1 MHSVSGSL
9 KLSELTRVIL
19 GCIGG
24 FIGLLVMLVMFFF
37 VRKKIELKRQG
48 LPMILQETNFMND
61 LQEGTSHVEVK
72 QENGQSATS
81 QRDSLV
87 AQVRKRNSSYR
98 SQLSSA
104 ASAGTVITYA
114 EGMPYILRKYL
125 KIAPSKHSDSEY
137 RYKNADPTDVL

>member
-1 MHSVSGSL
+1 
-9 KLSELTRVIL
+9 
-19 GCIGG
+19 
-24 FIGLLVMLVMFFF
+24 MLAMFFF
-37 VRKKIELKRQG
+37 IRKKRELKHQG

-61 LQEGTSHVEVK
+61 LQEGTSDVEFK
-72 QENGQSATS
+72 QQNGQSATS

-114 EGMPYILRKYL
+114 EGMPYILRKYNYL
-125 KIAPSKHSDSEY
+125 KITSSKHSDSEY
-137 RYKNADPTDVL
+137 KYKNEHCPYFNLQPLPFQRLTALQHIPITELSDFH